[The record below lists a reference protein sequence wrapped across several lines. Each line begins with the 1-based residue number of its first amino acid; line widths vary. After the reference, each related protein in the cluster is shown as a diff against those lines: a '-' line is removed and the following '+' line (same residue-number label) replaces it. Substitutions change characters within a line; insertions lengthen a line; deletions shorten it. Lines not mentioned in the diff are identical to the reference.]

1 MPSRGPLSEA
11 HSAGI
16 AATLP
21 SIFGVAIRYVAAT
34 RVLDELF
41 GIGRSSAKLVQHAWS
56 NVPEVEL
63 HRYRNTFTGRAFEKW
78 PKEMETHEMKIDMK
92 LLVRAFAS
100 AVIVV
105 PALTAG
111 ILAPA
116 THAQAVTEI
125 GGQKIVTLKRA
136 AVSTTKPEFTSI
148 TLAPG
153 RGMEILQIT
162 ANFPGKGEVDVLAS
176 PDLEGAKKMLDGN
189 DDAFGNLGYRLGAA
203 FLVPYPNRIRGKL
216 SAEGKTLTTEWE
228 GHSITLPANN
238 SGKLP
243 TAERHAMH
251 GLILK
256 AKTDGVHVSKIVGG
270 EQVTG
275 VIHAGDFGGHWL
287 SKTDLVM
294 TITLTAGAVDAS
306 IAAHNVGGA
315 AEPMAIGW
323 HPYFNLPSG
332 DRTQARIHIPGS
344 ELAEVDGYDNVFPT
358 GKLVTVEGTR
368 YDMRAADGKPL
379 AKEFFD
385 DNWSH
390 LDWKSGIVTV
400 KVIDPAAK
408 YGVEIQGLSPEIKTL
423 QMYAP
428 PTSKFVAIEDQYN
441 FADPFGKEWGK
452 MDTGMV
458 TLKPGQSTK
467 WHVRLKVFV
476 P

>member
-1 MPSRGPLSEA
+1 MDG
-11 HSAGI
+11 
-16 AATLP
+16 
-21 SIFGVAIRYVAAT
+21 F
-34 RVLDELF
+34 
-41 GIGRSSAKLVQHAWS
+41 
-56 NVPEVEL
+56 
-63 HRYRNTFTGRAFEKW
+63 FE
-78 PKEMETHEMKIDMK
+78 ERMNAMKT
-92 LLVRAFAS
+92 LVRALALLTV
-100 AVIVV
+100 AL
-105 PALTAG
+105 PALMAG
-111 ILAPA
+111 FAN
-116 THAQAVTEI
+116 AQDATEI
-125 GGQKIVTLKRA
+125 GGQKIVTLKRT
-136 AVSTTKPEFTSI
+136 AVSTTKPEFTSV

-162 ANFPGKGEVDVLAS
+162 ANFPGKGDVNVLAS
-176 PDLEGAKKMLDGN
+176 PDLAGAKKMLDVD
-189 DDAFGNLGYRLGAA
+189 DDAFGDLGYRLGAA

-216 SAEGKTLTTEWE
+216 SDDGKTLTTEWE
-228 GHSITLPANN
+228 GHTITLPANN

-256 AKTDGVHVSKIVGG
+256 AKTDDVRVAKIPGG

-287 SKTDLVM
+287 SKTDLEV

-306 IAAHNVGGA
+306 IAAHNAGGV
-315 AEPMAIGW
+315 AEPIAIGW

-332 DRTQARIHIPGS
+332 DRTQARILIPGS
-344 ELAEVDGYDNVFPT
+344 QLAEVDGYDNVFPT
-358 GKLVTVEGTR
+358 GKLVPVEGTR
-368 YDMRAADGKPL
+368 YDLRAADGKPL
-379 AKEFFD
+379 GQEFFD

-390 LDWKSGIVTV
+390 LDWRGGVVTV
-400 KVIDPAAK
+400 KVIDPAAH
-408 YGVEIQGLSPEIKTL
+408 YGVAIEGVSPLIKTL

-428 PTSKFVAIEDQYN
+428 PTAKFVAIEDQYN